1 MIQIYG
7 LYYKEGGYIL
17 TKKVLAVSLALL
29 MSLLNMGTFTNVE
42 AREKEVLPVEE
53 NVQYTP
59 PQEETP
65 AEEASAEEVPA
76 EAVEVTYEEQEV
88 NKRVID
94 PTKPMVALTFD
105 DGPSK
110 YTAEIL
116 KVLKEN
122 NSVATFFVLGSEVNK
137 YKDVLNQVIAEGNEI
152 GNHSYNHKN
161 LKTITDEELYKQVQ
175 GTDDLVYIA
184 SGYTPKVMRPPYGI
198 SDAELNKKINK
209 PIVKWSIDTLDWK
222 NRDTDKVVAA
232 VLNDVKDGDIVLMHD
247 LYDSTAQAA
256 KIIIPKLV
264 EQGYQLVTVSEMSEY
279 RDVTLTQG
287 QQYYSMY
294 K

>member
-1 MIQIYG
+1 
-7 LYYKEGGYIL
+7 
-17 TKKVLAVSLALL
+17 

-65 AEEASAEEVPA
+65 AEETSEEVPA
-76 EAVEVTYEEQEV
+76 ETVEVTYEEPEG

-279 RDVTLTQG
+279 RDVTLTPG

>member
-1 MIQIYG
+1 M
-7 LYYKEGGYIL
+7 
-17 TKKVLAVSLALL
+17 TKKVIAVSLALM

-42 AREKEVLPVEE
+42 ALPVEE
-53 NVQYTP
+53 NEQYTT

-65 AEEASAEEVPA
+65 VEEASVEEVPA
-76 EAVEVTYEEQEV
+76 EAVEVTYEELEV

-209 PIVKWSIDTLDWK
+209 PIVKWSIDTLDWESR
-222 NRDTDKVVAA
+222 NTDKVVAA

-256 KIIIPKLV
+256 KIIIPKLI

-279 RDVTLTQG
+279 RDVTLTPG
-287 QQYYSMY
+287 QQYYSMH

>member
-1 MIQIYG
+1 
-7 LYYKEGGYIL
+7 L
-17 TKKVLAVSLALL
+17 TKKIIAVSLALM
-29 MSLLNMGTFTNVE
+29 MSLFNMGTFTNVK
-42 AREKEVLPVEE
+42 ALPVEE
-53 NVQYTP
+53 NEQYTP

-65 AEEASAEEVPA
+65 VGETSVEEVPA
-76 EAVEVTYEEQEV
+76 EAAEVTYEEPEV

-94 PTKPMVALTFD
+94 PNKPMVALTFD

-110 YTAEIL
+110 HTAEIL

-161 LKTITDEELYKQVQ
+161 LKTITDEEVYKQVQ

-222 NRDTDKVVAA
+222 SRNTDKVVAA

-279 RDVTLTQG
+279 RDVTLTPG

>member
-1 MIQIYG
+1 M
-7 LYYKEGGYIL
+7 
-17 TKKVLAVSLALL
+17 TKKVIAVSLALL

-65 AEEASAEEVPA
+65 VEEVPA
-76 EAVEVTYEEQEV
+76 EAVEVTYEEPEV

-161 LKTITDEELYKQVQ
+161 LKSITDEELYKQIQ
-175 GTDDLVYIA
+175 GTDDLVNIA

-209 PIVKWSIDTLDWK
+209 PIVKWSIDTLDWESR
-222 NRDTDKVVAA
+222 NTDKVVAA

-256 KIIIPKLV
+256 KIIIPKLI

-279 RDVTLTQG
+279 RDVTLTPG

>member
-1 MIQIYG
+1 M
-7 LYYKEGGYIL
+7 

-65 AEEASAEEVPA
+65 AEETSEEVPA
-76 EAVEVTYEEQEV
+76 ETVEVTYEEPEG

-279 RDVTLTQG
+279 RDVTLTPG

>member
-1 MIQIYG
+1 M
-7 LYYKEGGYIL
+7 

-65 AEEASAEEVPA
+65 AEETSEEVPA
-76 EAVEVTYEEQEV
+76 ETVEVTYEEPEG

-209 PIVKWSIDTLDWK
+209 PIVKWSIDALDWK

-279 RDVTLTQG
+279 RDVTLTPG

>member
-1 MIQIYG
+1 M
-7 LYYKEGGYIL
+7 
-17 TKKVLAVSLALL
+17 TKKVIAVSLALM

-42 AREKEVLPVEE
+42 ALPVEE
-53 NVQYTP
+53 NEQYTT

-65 AEEASAEEVPA
+65 VEEASVEEVPA
-76 EAVEVTYEEQEV
+76 EAVEVTYEELEV

-209 PIVKWSIDTLDWK
+209 PIVKLSIDTLDWESR
-222 NRDTDKVVAA
+222 NTDKVVAA

-256 KIIIPKLV
+256 KIIIPKLI

-279 RDVTLTQG
+279 RDVTLTPG
-287 QQYYSMY
+287 QQYYSMH

>member
-1 MIQIYG
+1 M
-7 LYYKEGGYIL
+7 
-17 TKKVLAVSLALL
+17 TKKVIAVSLALM

-42 AREKEVLPVEE
+42 ALPVEE
-53 NVQYTP
+53 NEQYTT

-65 AEEASAEEVPA
+65 VEEASVEEVPA
-76 EAVEVTYEEQEV
+76 EAVEVTYEEPEV

-110 YTAEIL
+110 YTAGIL

-209 PIVKWSIDTLDWK
+209 PIVKWSIDTLDWESR
-222 NRDTDKVVAA
+222 NTDKVVAA

-256 KIIIPKLV
+256 KIIIPKLI

-279 RDVTLTQG
+279 RDVTLTPG
-287 QQYYSMY
+287 QQYYSMH

>member
-1 MIQIYG
+1 
-7 LYYKEGGYIL
+7 L
-17 TKKVLAVSLALL
+17 TKKVIAVSLALL

-65 AEEASAEEVPA
+65 VEEVPA
-76 EAVEVTYEEQEV
+76 EAVEVTYEEPEV

-161 LKTITDEELYKQVQ
+161 LKSITDEELYKQIQ
-175 GTDDLVYIA
+175 GTDDLVNIA

-209 PIVKWSIDTLDWK
+209 PIVKWSIDTLDWESR
-222 NRDTDKVVAA
+222 NTDKVVAA

-256 KIIIPKLV
+256 KIIIPKLI

-279 RDVTLTQG
+279 RDVTLTPG